1 MTERKTD
8 EREADKPATAVTDA
22 ANIETFEV
30 LIEAANGRQAV
41 HTIAATSADDAR
53 KQISET
59 LPAGVTIVEVDKPGR
74 GLGSGDI
81 ETHQGERLASSEDK
95 PGDDNDKKGGL

>member
-8 EREADKPATAVTDA
+8 ERKTDKPATAVTDA

-30 LIEAANGRQAV
+30 LIEAPNGRKAV
-41 HTIAATSADDAR
+41 HTIAATSADAAR
-53 KQISET
+53 KEIEKT
-59 LPAGVTIVEVDKPGR
+59 LPAGVTVVEVDKPGR
-74 GLGSGDI
+74 GLGSGDR

-95 PGDDNDKKGGL
+95 PGDKA